1 MSQQI
6 VGYIERTANAGE
18 TFDALALAAYNEE
31 TMATYIIKANPD
43 LSDVVTFEGGSR
55 PLRPPKRSP
64 RGGAHENLIPRRRH
78 HRERQR
84 QPVLPRYVRG
94 EARRR
99 ARDPLQ

>member
-43 LSDVVTFEGGSR
+43 LCDVVVFEGGEIVKI
-55 PLRPPKRSP
+55 PILEAIETPDTLPPWRRS
-64 RGGAHENLIPRRRH
+64 
-78 HRERQR
+78 
-84 QPVLPRYVRG
+84 
-94 EARRR
+94 
-99 ARDPLQ
+99 